1 LRQAVRGCGGNNT
14 RSYFIPVVLTEEI
27 FIADRAVLLPK
38 FAGDFFAGNLF
49 YF

>member
-1 LRQAVRGCGGNNT
+1 LEPAVREGCGNNT
-14 RSYFIPVVLTEEI
+14 KSYFIPVVLAEEI

-38 FAGDFFAGNLF
+38 FAGDFFAGYLF